1 MIVKEEA
8 LYLQRYFY
16 CHFSERRKALCL
28 KRYPLSAFRK
38 RYSAV
43 EMFLSTSVH
52 QDEKRLLA

>member
-1 MIVKEEA
+1 MLTEVLLLPIS
-8 LYLQRYFY
+8 
-16 CHFSERRKALCL
+16 FSEKRKALCL

-52 QDEKRLLA
+52 QGEKRLLA